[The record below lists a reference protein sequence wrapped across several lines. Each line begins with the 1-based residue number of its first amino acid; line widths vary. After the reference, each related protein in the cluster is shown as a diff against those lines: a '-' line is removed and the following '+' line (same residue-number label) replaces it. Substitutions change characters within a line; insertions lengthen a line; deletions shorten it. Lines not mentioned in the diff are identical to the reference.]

1 MEALSSLPL
10 PSPQWE
16 QAPALTAP
24 TPQSELDWVQRNY
37 SSATNGCT
45 PATCQPDISTRE
57 AGGNEADIQLPISRY
72 EQSSKQGLVF
82 TNPPLTT
89 RTNREE
95 STSRPHT
102 AWPSTKSSEAD
113 GRISALAARGNVTA
127 RAQSSI
133 GASAKQPGAKAE
145 KRKEPTREAWGQ
157 KRGGVEF
164 LSIKG
169 STPNA
174 GTRPASTAS
183 SRSKLTLDLTSLRNT
198 AGSATPAYRTFRMPR
213 SPAVQSGPAA
223 QRQLATPPPVQQPKK
238 GVHQPTAS
246 IQIMC
251 LEGPRS
257 NGKAGP
263 LEAAAARHLMPGSKS
278 VGQDREVAP
287 VRASPATKQE
297 AGSKPDMSQGTSPEV
312 LEARSRLDRARMD
325 AIKYPLLAR
334 VRRSQKPV
342 GKQPSQAGAQ
352 VSASVGFLSRW
363 SFQRIFLGKPQ
374 KIPSTDKIPQPHKT
388 YQNNQTS
395 M

>member
-1 MEALSSLPL
+1 MTYQRLRRSTTEDCQASRAKGFYNGACTTILRNKWCRPQVEALSSLPL

-16 QAPALTAP
+16 QAPVLTAP
-24 TPQSELDWVQRNY
+24 TPPSELNWVQRNY
-37 SSATNGCT
+37 STTTNGCT

-72 EQSSKQGLVF
+72 EQSSKPGLVF

-95 STSRPHT
+95 SSSRPHT
-102 AWPSTKSSEAD
+102 ARPSSKAD
-113 GRISALAARGNVTA
+113 RRISALAARGNVTA
-127 RAQSSI
+127 RAQFST
-133 GASAKQPGAKAE
+133 GAAAKQPGAKAE
-145 KRKEPTREAWGQ
+145 KRKEPTKEAWGP
-157 KRGGVEF
+157 KRGGAEF
-164 LSIKG
+164 LSIRG
-169 STPNA
+169 STPTA

-246 IQIMC
+246 IQILC
-251 LEGPRS
+251 LESPRS
-257 NGKAGP
+257 DGEAVP
-263 LEAAAARHLMPGSKS
+263 LEAAAAGHLKPGSKS
-278 VGQDREVAP
+278 VEQDREVAP
-287 VRASPATKQE
+287 PATKQE
-297 AGSKPDMSQGTSPEV
+297 AGSKADMSQDTSPEV
-312 LEARSRLDRARMD
+312 LEARSRLERARMD

-334 VRRSQKPV
+334 VRRSRKPV

-352 VSASVGFLSRW
+352 VSASIR
-363 SFQRIFLGKPQ
+363 
-374 KIPSTDKIPQPHKT
+374 
-388 YQNNQTS
+388 
-395 M
+395 